1 MKDRLKRLLE
11 SRYRISTQLHLAIWG
26 AVVLTIAASL
36 VGWLSFNRVG
46 DAQSR
51 VNEGSIPEMVAAF
64 GVAQYSGTLVAAAPR
79 LTAAATTE
87 EFDHVA
93 HSIDDAHRAFEEQLA
108 LLDERD
114 EVFERIRGHTD
125 SLSFTT
131 EAIKSS
137 KSEFFT
143 LTERSEALGIELGEL
158 RSRLDNIVIPAI
170 DDQLF
175 YTMTGYRNLGEPAVP
190 RSEHFSEEEFGSYR
204 HLAQL
209 QADSNI
215 ATELLANAFTLSE
228 ASLIEPLRERFEAA
242 ASRIERNLSA
252 LEESPIRAE
261 VSPIFARLFELG
273 VGEESGFDLLAN
285 RLRLAERQQDLLA
298 RNRDIA
304 IDLVSEVDG
313 LVNTAHVSAQEAT
326 QASSQA
332 ILTGRTLLLAIS
344 AISIS
349 GALLIAWLFVGR
361 ILVRRLKLL
370 SDWMRRMAG
379 GDLEARVE
387 IGGRDEVADMAAAL
401 EVFRRHALEVQRLNL
416 VEKLA
421 EELSGKN
428 SQLESVLADLRRA
441 QDQIVMR
448 EKLAALGELTAG
460 VAHEIRNPL
469 NFVKNFSEVSEEL
482 LTELQEVLNGSDEKL
497 TDEQRDL
504 VQEICGDLSSN
515 LERIQSHG
523 DRANRIVHDMLQ
535 MGRDT
540 SELQSTN
547 INNLLDEH
555 ARLAYHSARATDPDF
570 QLDLRQDFDP
580 EMGEVEVIPQ
590 DLGRV
595 FLNMVSN
602 ACYATSEKRRVA
614 SEAKGNGETYT
625 PTLWMTTRR
634 AEDHV
639 DICIRDNGSG
649 IAPDHIEKIFN
660 PFFTTKPT
668 DQGTGLGLAMSS
680 DIVRRH
686 SGTIRV
692 ESEPGQ
698 FTQMT
703 IELPLVPPSATI
715 EEGTEELEASGGR
728 DDPSLQ
734 SHTWD
739 AEDASNTSVV

>member
-11 SRYRISTQLHLAIWG
+11 SRFRISTQLHLAIWG

-46 DAQSR
+46 EAQSR

-87 EFDHVA
+87 EFDQVA
-93 HSIDDAHRAFEEQLA
+93 LSIDDAHRAFEDQVA
-108 LLDERD
+108 LLEEGDES
-114 EVFERIRGHTD
+114 FERIRAHTD
-125 SLSFTT
+125 TLIFTT

-158 RSRLDNIVIPAI
+158 RSRLENIVIPAI

-190 RSEHFSEEEFGSYR
+190 RTEHFSEEEFGSYR

-215 ATELLANAFTLSE
+215 ATELLANAFTISE
-228 ASLIEPLRERFEAA
+228 ASLIEPLRDRFEAA

-252 LEESPIRAE
+252 LEESPIRTE

-273 VGEESGFDLLAN
+273 VGEESGFDLLAS

-298 RNRDIA
+298 RNRSIA
-304 IDLVSEVDG
+304 IDLVTEVDG
-313 LVNTAHVSAQEAT
+313 LVNTAHVSAQGAT

-428 SQLESVLADLRRA
+428 TQLESVLADLRRA

-482 LTELQEVLNGSDEKL
+482 LTELQEVLNKGDEKL

-504 VQEICGDLSSN
+504 ILEICGDLSSN
-515 LERIQSHG
+515 LERIRSHG
-523 DRANRIVHDMLQ
+523 ERANRIVHDMLQ
-535 MGRDT
+535 MGRDA

-580 EMGEVEVIPQ
+580 EMGEMEVIPQ

-649 IAPDHIEKIFN
+649 IPPDHIDKIFN

-698 FTQMT
+698 FDGHLG
-703 IELPLVPPSATI
+703 ELPLTPPSVTM
-715 EEGTEELEASGGR
+715 EKGTEELEASGR
-728 DDPSLQ
+728 ADDPSVQ
-734 SHTWD
+734 GH
-739 AEDASNTSVV
+739 N